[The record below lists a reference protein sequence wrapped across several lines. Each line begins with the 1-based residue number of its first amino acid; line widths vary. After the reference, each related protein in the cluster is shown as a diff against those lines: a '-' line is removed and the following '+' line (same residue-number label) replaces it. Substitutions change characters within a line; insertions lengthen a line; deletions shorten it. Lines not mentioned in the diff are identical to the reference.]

1 LRQVHRSLD
10 EHDRERVLEWW
21 KLAEERFKTVRGD
34 PSWLTGYL
42 AMVHAIGFAAS
53 SGSEAPP
60 PATIV
65 TTRVGYALRA
75 FVDRFAVRE
84 PLDVSTIDRNA
95 VATLASRT
103 RDPKADILANDDISG
118 TDAELLRPIGTLVAQ
133 TSIEGERFRA
143 VVSVEPPFWNACVSI
158 ATYQIQKSVRQVAL
172 VRGGRQLD
180 DDMTEGLLRYGFVLR
195 CLDEALGIETPGD
208 VEPPGSSLA

>member
-1 LRQVHRSLD
+1 MQ
-10 EHDRERVLEWW
+10 WW

-53 SGSEAPP
+53 SGSAAPP
-60 PATIV
+60 PAMVI

-75 FVDRFAVRE
+75 FVDRFAIRQ
-84 PLDVSTIDRNA
+84 PLDVSTIDRSA
-95 VATLASRT
+95 VARLASRR
-103 RDPKADILANDDISG
+103 RDPEAGMLSNDALSDADV
-118 TDAELLRPIGTLVAQ
+118 ELLSPIGTLVAR
-133 TSIEGERFRA
+133 TSSEGERFRA

-158 ATYQIQKSVRQVAL
+158 VTYQIQKNVQQMGL
-172 VRGGRQLD
+172 VRRGRQLD

-195 CLDEALGIETPGD
+195 CLDEALGIETPAD
-208 VEPPGSSLA
+208 VEAPGASMP